1 MVERLRREESGF
13 TMLEKLGIALVILT
27 ALVFVPAIR
36 GAIGDAYDAI
46 FKNTDESG
54 NITQASIAARGVL
67 VTVTALIAFNGTGF
81 LLLYTNLGKRL
92 AFLVGGAASFGWLA
106 IGSLLFT
113 VYAPRGLRPA
123 RIEGLNAF
131 QIRVPAAA
139 VMIGSFILFVMFLAA
154 MNRLEEAETAETA

>member
-1 MVERLRREESGF
+1 MIEQLRREESGF

-46 FKNTDESG
+46 FKNIDENG
-54 NITQASIAARGVL
+54 NVTQASIAARGVL
-67 VTVTALIAFNGTGF
+67 VTVTALLAFNGTGF

-154 MNRLEEAETAETA
+154 MNRLEEAEAAETA

>member
-1 MVERLRREESGF
+1 
-13 TMLEKLGIALVILT
+13 MLEKLGIALVILT

-36 GAIGDAYDAI
+36 GAIGDVYDAI
-46 FKNTDESG
+46 FKNVDENG
-54 NITQASIAARGVL
+54 NITQASVAARGLL
-67 VTVTALIAFNGTGF
+67 VTVTALLAFNGTGF

-92 AFLVGGAASFGWLA
+92 AFLVGGAASFGWLT
-106 IGSLLFT
+106 IGALLFT

-154 MNRLEEAETAETA
+154 MNRLEEAEAAETA